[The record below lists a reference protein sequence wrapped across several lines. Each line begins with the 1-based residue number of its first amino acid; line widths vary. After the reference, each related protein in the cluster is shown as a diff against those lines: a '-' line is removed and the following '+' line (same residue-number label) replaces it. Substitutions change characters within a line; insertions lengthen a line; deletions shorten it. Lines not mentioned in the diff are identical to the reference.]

1 MLNTENLMRQLY
13 SALLDI
19 SHPIE
24 GTFYLFLL
32 AVIFRWQ
39 WPGAWNDFLK
49 SISAPV
55 KKSWSNEKTSKVTPP
70 EALSEKT
77 ESNKSV
83 HDS

>member
-1 MLNTENLMRQLY
+1 MLNTENLMIQLH

-32 AVIFRWQ
+32 AVIFRWK
-39 WPGAWNDFLK
+39 WPVAWNQFLK
-49 SISAPV
+49 SISATV
-55 KKSWSNEKTSKVTPP
+55 KKSSSNQKISKVTSS
-70 EALSEKT
+70 EDLIEKT

>member
-1 MLNTENLMRQLY
+1 MLNTENLMIQLH

-32 AVIFRWQ
+32 AVIFRSQ
-39 WPGAWNDFLK
+39 WPAARNDFLK

-55 KKSWSNEKTSKVTPP
+55 KKS
-70 EALSEKT
+70 
-77 ESNKSV
+77 
-83 HDS
+83 